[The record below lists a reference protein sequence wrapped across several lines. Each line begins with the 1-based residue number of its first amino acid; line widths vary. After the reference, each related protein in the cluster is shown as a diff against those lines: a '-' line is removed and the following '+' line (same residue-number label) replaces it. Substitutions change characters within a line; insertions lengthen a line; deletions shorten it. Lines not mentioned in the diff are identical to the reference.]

1 MNQNSKTLLSS
12 GHSVFSFFNELSSFY
27 SKHGFMAIVIVSV
40 LVLIVFC
47 IVRWYKGEKGT
58 FTENLE
64 SLPLNVS
71 ASSPKKRIGSTSKG
85 EQICRTILEKLFRKP
100 FIKVR
105 PDFLKNHES
114 GKNMEMDL
122 YNKELNLCVE
132 YNGMQHYIFSPYF
145 HKSPEDYNKQVFRDK
160 LKAKKLKEHGIC
172 LIVVPYSVPLEEI
185 EMFLRIELKKNGY
198 TF

>member
-12 GHSVFSFFNELSSFY
+12 GHSVFSFFNELSYFY